1 MNKKKYPPE
10 TLRVF
15 PPLLHCCAMR
25 AEGRSQRPQVE
36 RRIRGGAALA
46 RLPVPRER
54 QFHDR
59 DD

>member
-25 AEGRSQRPQVE
+25 AEGRSQR
-36 RRIRGGAALA
+36 GGAALA
-46 RLPVPRER
+46 RLPVPPER